1 MQRIPFT
8 YKMLVGWAG
17 PEVVRQAESLVS
29 RGLVLQA
36 DFEAPRIRGAILWNN
51 RALQTGLRLLP
62 DGNVDSECPCYDNRE
77 RGIICSHA
85 IAVGLVLVKRATDP
99 ERDQKYQAEARRAAH
114 LASISEADYVRRV
127 PADFLGAI
135 PCRVAL
141 ELDAAW
147 REGVG
152 PDRVPFRCRFE
163 YHGSAVDA
171 EAVPRDLPFTFS
183 QQDESL
189 LFVLEDICE
198 GPVRSRFEVRRPDF
212 INLLEI
218 RGGHPL
224 SCAGRPATVNATPM
238 ATVLRLDLNGE
249 NGQLIL
255 TALTE
260 LPFAGAEDPRTYIV
274 AGRKGWVF
282 CGDNFWPLDKV
293 LPEPYHAI
301 YEAPIVLP
309 RSGVMQF
316 LQHELPVLS
325 RQIAVRSDL
334 SLDLFSTEPAPVR
347 FRFVVRGSPVSLSG
361 TLYAQYGDIELVAG
375 KPDPKGYF
383 ALPDE
388 SDLMRYL
395 VRNPDA
401 EKRALGR
408 LDRAGLRGET
418 GDSLGGI
425 VGKREVLNFLG
436 SRLPAL
442 RRLGWRIEM
451 EGRLAPL
458 FDEMGFATPVVHVQD
473 ADTGWFDVGFTFED
487 TAGASISPADIQLA
501 LRKGDAF
508 LERGGRTVLIDADA
522 VESMLDVFRDCA
534 SADGDAAG
542 HFRMSSLYAGFV
554 KASLESLDGVD
565 IEDTP
570 DWRMQADQANRR
582 MEVRAIELPA
592 GFRGTLRPYQHEGI
606 NWLRFLETN
615 GFNGILADEM
625 GLGKTIQALAWLLLQ
640 REKPEARG
648 LPALIVCPTSLV
660 DNWAEEAARF
670 TPQLKVMTLSGPDRH
685 ERRSRMASQDILI
698 TSYALLRRDLEQYLE
713 TTFAILIL
721 DEAQHIKNRSTQNA
735 LAAKK
740 VRAHHRLV
748 LTGTPVENSAS
759 DIWSIM
765 DFLMPTYLGSHESF
779 RAAYELPLARG
790 GPDSEAPQIR
800 LRRKLQPFLL
810 RRRKADVARDLP
822 PKIERMSMCA
832 LTPDQR
838 LVYNEL
844 LNRSRRK
851 LSEMVAQQ
859 GFARC
864 RMEVLATLMRLRQV
878 CCHLELLKLP
888 DLKAQQPSAKL
899 DLFFELLDEALDSEH
914 RILVFSQFVSML
926 QIVRRELDQRQIAY
940 CYLDGSTKDR
950 LPIVHEFNTRRDIP
964 LFLISLKAGGTG
976 LNLTG
981 ADMVIHFDP
990 WWNPAVEDQATDRAY
1005 RIGQKRT
1012 VYSVKL
1018 IARDT
1023 VEEKVL
1029 ALQERK
1035 KALIHA
1041 TVESDEAM
1049 LQSMT
1054 WEDVQQLL
1062 AL

>member
-8 YKMLVGWAG
+8 HKMLVGWAG
-17 PEVVRQAESLVS
+17 PDVVRQAESIVS

-36 DFEAPRIRGAILWNN
+36 NFDAPRIHGAILWNN
-51 RALQTGLRLLP
+51 RSLQTGLRLLP

-77 RGIICSHA
+77 RGIICAHA
-85 IAVGLVLVKRATDP
+85 IALGLVLVKRATDP
-99 ERDQKYQAEARRAAH
+99 ERDQKYQAEERRAAH
-114 LASISEADYVRRV
+114 LAAINEADYVRRV
-127 PADFLGAI
+127 PANAEGAV
-135 PCRVAL
+135 PCRLTL
-141 ELDAAW
+141 ELGETWQEDV
-147 REGVG
+147 RS
-152 PDRVPFRCRFE
+152 DRIPIRCRFE
-163 YHGSAVDA
+163 YNGSIVEADA
-171 EAVPRDLPFTFS
+171 APRNVPFAFAQP
-183 QQDESL
+183 DESL

-198 GPVRSRFEVRRPDF
+198 GPVRSAFHVRRTDF

-218 RGGHPL
+218 HGGRPL
-224 SCAGRPATVNATPM
+224 PCAGKHATVNATPM
-238 ATVLRLDLNGE
+238 TTVLRLDLNNE

-255 TALTE
+255 SALTE
-260 LPFAGAEDPRTYIV
+260 LPFAEAGDPRFYIV
-274 AGRKGWVF
+274 TGRKGWVW
-282 CGDNFWPLDKV
+282 CDGNFWPLAKV

-309 RSGVMQF
+309 RAGVMQF

-325 RQIAVRSDL
+325 RQIAVQSDL

-347 FRFVVRGSPVSLSG
+347 FRFVIRGSPVSLSG
-361 TLYAQYGDIELVAG
+361 TLFAQYGDIEVVAV

-395 VRNPDA
+395 VRNLES

-458 FDEMGFATPVVHVQD
+458 FDDMGFATPVVHVQD
-473 ADTGWFDVGFTFED
+473 AESGWFDVGFTFED
-487 TAGASISPADIQLA
+487 TAGASLSPADIQLA

-522 VESMLDVFRDCA
+522 VDSMLNVFQDCA
-534 SADGDAAG
+534 SSDGDSAG

-554 KASLESLDGVD
+554 KSSLESLDGVD

-570 DWRMQADQANRR
+570 EWRRKADQANRR
-582 MEVRAIELPA
+582 MDVCPVELPA
-592 GFRGTLRPYQHEGI
+592 GFRGSLRPYQQEGV

-625 GLGKTIQALAWLLLQ
+625 GLGKTIQALVWLRLQ
-640 REKPEARG
+640 REKTDARG
-648 LPALIVCPTSLV
+648 LPSLIVCPTSLV
-660 DNWAEEAARF
+660 ENWAEEASRF
-670 TPQLKVMTLSGPDRH
+670 TPNLKVMTLSGPDRH
-685 ERRSRMASQDILI
+685 ERRARMASQDVVI
-698 TSYALLRRDLEQYLE
+698 TSYALLRRDLEQYVE
-713 TTFAILIL
+713 ATFAVVIL

-740 VRAHHRLV
+740 LRAHHRLV

-765 DFLMPTYLGSHESF
+765 DFLMPSYLGSHEAF
-779 RAAYELPLARG
+779 RTSYELPLARG
-790 GPDSEAPQIR
+790 GPDSETPQIR

-822 PKIERMSMCA
+822 AKIERLSMCT
-832 LTPDQR
+832 LTADQR

-851 LSEMVAQQ
+851 LSELVAQQ

-864 RMEVLATLMRLRQV
+864 RMEILATLMRLRQA

-899 DLFFELLDEALDSEH
+899 DLFFELLDEAMDSQH

-950 LPIVHEFNTRRDIP
+950 LPIVHEFNKRRDIP

-981 ADMVIHFDP
+981 ADMVVHFDP

-1035 KALIHA
+1035 KAIIKA

-1049 LQSMT
+1049 MQSLT
-1054 WEDVQQLL
+1054 WDDVQQLL
-1062 AL
+1062 TL